1 MADTGDKTRAS
12 SSYMLNLTVLPNTD
26 GVSRTAYIYFVKVT
40 DMESIVVEMV
50 TIIQRGE
57 VASEST
63 DYSSDKKY
71 VFCKQQSWEKGFLLC
86 LWAMDL

>member
-1 MADTGDKTRAS
+1 M
-12 SSYMLNLTVLPNTD
+12 
-26 GVSRTAYIYFVKVT
+26 KVT
-40 DMESIVVEMV
+40 DMESIVVEIV